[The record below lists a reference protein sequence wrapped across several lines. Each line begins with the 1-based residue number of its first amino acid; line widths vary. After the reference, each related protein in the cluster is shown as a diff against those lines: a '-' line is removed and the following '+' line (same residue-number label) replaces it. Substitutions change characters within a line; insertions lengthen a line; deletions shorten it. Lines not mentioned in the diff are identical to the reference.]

1 MKATETKDVA
11 LITGACAAQSREST
25 TSVTIGIIGASGAV
39 GSAVAQHLMRSCI
52 LKPGD
57 RVLLVGHG
65 TVANERKLLA
75 LRSDLLDAFDQNRMQ
90 IEVAPDI
97 DGFEAD
103 IVVVAAGATIS
114 AEHKSRRDLALVN
127 LPIFERIAEAC
138 AMRLPRALI
147 IVVSNPVE
155 LAVEVLA
162 TSVDRHRVLGMG
174 AQQDSLRFARA
185 IANDLGLSRHDVRAS
200 VFGEHGDA
208 MAPLWQSV
216 ALSARAAGYEHQLS
230 ALKAKAAKAPLKTR
244 VAMLEQQVNAYLA
257 KGDIAAA
264 YRVAADSLPD
274 ARIFV
279 EPRITAQSIH
289 STPNA
294 TANATVQ
301 LVAAA
306 LAADGR
312 AVHGQVQLR
321 REAFGIEGVCGVPI
335 VINRDG
341 WTLKDVDY
349 LSRAS
354 REAIV
359 ESARSIRSF
368 NARILRRAGHWEEPP
383 TKVA

>member
-1 MKATETKDVA
+1 
-11 LITGACAAQSREST
+11 
-25 TSVTIGIIGASGAV
+25 
-39 GSAVAQHLMRSCI
+39 
-52 LKPGD
+52 
-57 RVLLVGHG
+57 
-65 TVANERKLLA
+65 
-75 LRSDLLDAFDQNRMQ
+75 
-90 IEVAPDI
+90 
-97 DGFEAD
+97 
-103 IVVVAAGATIS
+103 
-114 AEHKSRRDLALVN
+114 
-127 LPIFERIAEAC
+127 
-138 AMRLPRALI
+138 
-147 IVVSNPVE
+147 
-155 LAVEVLA
+155 
-162 TSVDRHRVLGMG
+162 MG

-257 KGDIAAA
+257 KGEIAAA
-264 YRVAADSLPD
+264 YCVAADSSPD

-279 EPRITAQSIH
+279 EPRITAQSIR

-306 LAADGR
+306 LAADGH
-312 AVHGQVQLR
+312 AVHGQVQLQ

-341 WTLKDVDY
+341 WTLKDIDY

-359 ESARSIRSF
+359 ESARTIRSF

>member
-1 MKATETKDVA
+1 M
-11 LITGACAAQSREST
+11 TGQIKCVVPRLA
-25 TSVTIGIIGASGAV
+25 SVTIGIIGASGAV
-39 GSAVAQHLMRSCI
+39 GSAVAQHLLKSCI
-52 LKPGD
+52 LKPSD
-57 RVLLVGHG
+57 RILLVGHG
-65 TVANERKLLA
+65 TVSNERKLLA
-75 LRSDLLDAFDQNRMQ
+75 LRTDLLDAFDQNQVQ
-90 IEVAPDI
+90 IEVVPDV
-97 DGFEAD
+97 DSFEAD
-103 IVVVAAGATIS
+103 IIVVAASANMS
-114 AEHKSRRDLALVN
+114 AEHQTRRDLALVN

-138 AMRLPRALI
+138 AMRLPRALV

-162 TSVDRHRVLGMG
+162 GTVDRHRVLGMG

-185 IANDLGLSRHDVRAS
+185 IASDLGLSPHDVRAS

-208 MAPLWQSV
+208 MVALWQSV
-216 ALSARAAGYEHQLS
+216 ALSACRAGYEHQLA

-244 VAMLEQQVNAYLA
+244 VATLEQQVNGHLA
-257 KGDIAAA
+257 NGAIAAA
-264 YRVAADSLPD
+264 CRAAADSLPD
-274 ARIFV
+274 ARISV
-279 EPRITAQSIH
+279 EPRITAQSLH

-301 LVAAA
+301 LIAAA

-321 REAFGIEGVCGVPI
+321 REVFDIEGVCGVLI
-335 VINRDG
+335 VIDRDG
-341 WTLKDVDY
+341 WKLRDVDF

-368 NARILRRAGHWEEPP
+368 NAHILHSAGHWKECPKE
-383 TKVA
+383 VA